1 MAKKK
6 VGQKCVTQSTI
17 KLKIYRRGCKRAS
30 TEVENGP
37 RRHPKEVSC
46 ISNCGT
52 RPAEAEASEEFDRAE
67 RGVPRAGLAQRS
79 LDEVTG

>member
-1 MAKKK
+1 MRD
-6 VGQKCVTQSTI
+6 G
-17 KLKIYRRGCKRAS
+17 KICSVAVCFRKRAW

-37 RRHPKEVSC
+37 RRHKELSC

-52 RPAEAEASEEFDRAE
+52 RQAEAEASEEFDRAE
-67 RGVPRAGLAQRS
+67 WGVPRAGLAQRS